1 MVFLPN
7 LGVNRR
13 DRLGGIPE
21 YASAQSLER
30 LDLGQKSSFLNWKRR
45 QVPIFKKT
53 ITGWAL
59 NSHAIGF
66 PDEHHVFHGILV
78 FYPAIIIVIETN
90 LGYVQLDQAP

>member
-21 YASAQSLER
+21 YASAQSLDL

-45 QVPIFKKT
+45 QVPSFKKT
-53 ITGWAL
+53 LNGWAL
-59 NSHAIGF
+59 IK
-66 PDEHHVFHGILV
+66 P
-78 FYPAIIIVIETN
+78 
-90 LGYVQLDQAP
+90 